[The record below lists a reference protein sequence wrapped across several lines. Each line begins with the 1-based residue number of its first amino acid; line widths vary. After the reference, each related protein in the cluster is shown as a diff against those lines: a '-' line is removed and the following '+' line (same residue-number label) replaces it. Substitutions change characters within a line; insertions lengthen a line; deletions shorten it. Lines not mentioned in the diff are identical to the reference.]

1 MSTDRLNNNTLKD
14 SDIALLYHLSSSI
27 RHSIDPIEVCQ
38 FFLQK
43 ITTELHLEK
52 AEIWINETYIL
63 PLSEEATNTVFF
75 VAYPP
80 MEEKTKPPSFNP
92 IFLKEL
98 DNQEI
103 LFFDQKQFS
112 HFFPEN
118 TASQA
123 SFIVVP
129 LQELGFMI
137 FQNHTLPEESIWY
150 ALTEIFEQLTEAL
163 KTAFSYKK
171 LNYRTEKDYSY
182 RQIVESTHDIIY
194 RIDNH
199 GFFTYVNPGTLRVTG
214 YEEKD
219 LLEQYFTKI
228 IREDYKEEVERFYQI
243 QSNEKKASTS
253 FEFPIVTKDGRELW
267 VEQKVHL
274 VEQDDQVKELTVLA
288 RDITER
294 RNAEDQIKLLRKWI
308 DHFRDAILVTDA
320 EGQIVFLNQESA
332 NRLYQKISDALLEKI
347 QTLDK
352 ANPWDNYLMEIKQ
365 KEKITI
371 EGISQREDGSVF
383 PVEINAQYMNFEGK
397 EYIITFSRD
406 ITERKKTEDLLI
418 TKQIQLQSFVE
429 AAPAAIAM
437 FDKNLNYLA
446 ASHKW
451 NEEHNIREPQIIGE
465 NFYAIF
471 QRSSDFWKDIH
482 QRCLNGSIE
491 SSEEEHVILE
501 DGRRTWI
508 KWEVRPWYGVDNA
521 IEGLVMFIEDISQR
535 KKQEEELRVAKVK
548 AEEGSRAKQQFLAN
562 MSHEI
567 RTPMNAILGMTRLLQ
582 KTDLTPRQATYQEAI
597 KASADNLLVII
608 NDILDISKIEAGKLN
623 IESVGFDLSRLVRHL
638 CNSIRFRAE
647 EKGIGLFYEVDR
659 RISKVLVGDPVR
671 LNQVLLNL
679 VNNAIKFTE
688 RGSVEVECIL
698 LESTDEYNTIKF
710 QVIDTGIG
718 IDDQKLSTIFES
730 FNQGDNDTTR
740 KYGGTGLGLS
750 ISKHLVNLF
759 GGRLE
764 VQTKKAIGTKF
775 FFTIKL
781 NIGQESDLVTMKET
795 QQEDISLEGVEI
807 LLAEDHD
814 INQFLATTLLDEWG
828 THVEVVENGRDAV
841 QKLSQKTYDV
851 VLMDIQ
857 MPIMNGIEATRIIRR
872 QLKLDVPIIALTANA
887 LKGDSEKYLS
897 TGMNAYV
904 SKPFEPIELFN
915 TIASVIINDPRQK
928 EKPYKTLSRR
938 RPEKKN
944 NESKDLF
951 QNQKSNT
958 SKSMSGQIYD
968 LSKIDKMVEG
978 DQVMVKKMI
987 GMFLD
992 KTPDLLQEMKDHLA
1006 SGAWIEVGKLAHRL
1020 KSSINLMGIDKL
1032 YDNIRFIEKYSFDE
1046 EGTHRDAVPE
1056 LIEELNTVCQEA
1068 FLQLKKELE

>member
-1 MSTDRLNNNTLKD
+1 M
-14 SDIALLYHLSSSI
+14 
-27 RHSIDPIEVCQ
+27 
-38 FFLQK
+38 
-43 ITTELHLEK
+43 
-52 AEIWINETYIL
+52 
-63 PLSEEATNTVFF
+63 
-75 VAYPP
+75 
-80 MEEKTKPPSFNP
+80 
-92 IFLKEL
+92 
-98 DNQEI
+98 
-103 LFFDQKQFS
+103 
-112 HFFPEN
+112 
-118 TASQA
+118 
-123 SFIVVP
+123 
-129 LQELGFMI
+129 
-137 FQNHTLPEESIWY
+137 
-150 ALTEIFEQLTEAL
+150 
-163 KTAFSYKK
+163 
-171 LNYRTEKDYSY
+171 
-182 RQIVESTHDIIY
+182 
-194 RIDNH
+194 
-199 GFFTYVNPGTLRVTG
+199 TG
-214 YEEKD
+214 YQENE
-219 LLEQYFTKI
+219 LLDEYFTKI
-228 IREDYKEEVERFYQI
+228 IRDDFKEEVEKFYQI
-243 QSNEKKASTS
+243 QSNEKKANTS
-253 FEFPIVTKDGRELW
+253 LEFPIIAKDGKEFW

-274 VEQDDQVKELTVLA
+274 VEQDDQVKELTALA

-294 RNAEDQIKLLRKWI
+294 RNTEDQIKLLRKWI

-320 EGQIVFLNQESA
+320 EGEIVFLNQESA
-332 NRLYQKISDALLEKI
+332 NRLYQKIDGALGLKI
-347 QTLDK
+347 QNLDR
-352 ANPWDNYLMEIKQ
+352 ANPWDNYLVEIKQ
-365 KEKITI
+365 KEKSTI
-371 EGISQREDGSVF
+371 EGISQRDDGSVF
-383 PVEINAQYMNFEGK
+383 PVDINAQYMNFEGK

-406 ITERKKTEDLLI
+406 ITERKKTENLLI

-437 FDKNLNYLA
+437 FDKKMNYLA

-451 NEEHNIREPQIIGE
+451 NEEHNISETQIIGQ
-465 NFYAIF
+465 NFYTIF

-482 QRCLNGSIE
+482 QRCLNGAIE

-501 DGRRTWI
+501 DGRKTWI
-508 KWEVRPWYGVDNA
+508 KWEVRPWYGVDNKV
-521 IEGLVMFIEDISQR
+521 EGLVMFIEDISQR

-582 KTDLTPRQATYQEAI
+582 KTELTSRQATYQEAI

-679 VNNAIKFTE
+679 VNNAIKFTDS
-688 RGSVEVECIL
+688 GSVEVECIL

-718 IDDQKLSTIFES
+718 IEDQKLSTIFES

-750 ISKHLVNLF
+750 ISKHLVDLF
-759 GGRLE
+759 GGALE

-775 FFTIKL
+775 FFTLRL
-781 NIGQESDLVTMKET
+781 NIGQEADLVTMKET

-841 QKLSQKTYDV
+841 QKLSQKSYDV

-904 SKPFEPIELFN
+904 SKPFEPVELFN
-915 TIASVIINDPRQK
+915 TIASVIDIDPRQK
-928 EKPYKTLSRR
+928 EKPYKNSQRK
-938 RPEKKN
+938 RPEKN
-944 NESKDLF
+944 NNGSNELF
-951 QNQKSNT
+951 QSNNSSQK
-958 SKSMSGQIYD
+958 KAGSGKVYD
-968 LSKIDKMVEG
+968 LSKIRKMVEG
-978 DQVMVKKMI
+978 DEVMIRKMV

-992 KTPDLLQEMKDHLA
+992 KTPELLQEMQDHM
-1006 SGAWIEVGKLAHRL
+1006 SQDAWVEVGKLAHRL
-1020 KSSINLMGIDKL
+1020 KSSLNLMGVDAL
-1032 YDNIRFIEKYSFDE
+1032 YDNIRMIEKYSFDE
-1046 EGTHRDAVPE
+1046 EDTSNRKAIPQ
-1056 LIEELNTVCQEA
+1056 LIEELNSICEEA
-1068 FLQLKKELE
+1068 FIQLKNELE